1 MWHSNRDWCVAPI
14 ESAEM
19 LARKLA
25 DMTWCCCQAFVIGD
39 YFWLND
45 STSPDGAQE
54 YAVLKREGDK
64 FVQIESIT
72 FGWMDHDSILQ
83 AIQDTL
89 AGNDDENDFRK
100 DVVPTLET
108 PEVHNRCQHCA

>member
-1 MWHSNRDWCVAPI
+1 MWHSNRVWCVAPI
-14 ESAEM
+14 ESAET

-25 DMTWCCCQAFVIGD
+25 DMTWCCCQAFAIGD

-54 YAVLKREGDK
+54 YAVLKREGEK
-64 FVQIESIT
+64 FTQIESIT
-72 FGWMDHDSILQ
+72 FGWIEHSMILE

-89 AGNDDENDFRK
+89 AGKDDQHDFRQE
-100 DVVPTLET
+100 VVPALET
-108 PEVHNRCQHCA
+108 PETHDRCGHCA